1 MFRNVKLVSL
11 ECKKSII
18 VHRFFTSFI
27 VLNTFCDNFPIHF
40 DPLQFSVTTPE
51 HSDKISAK
59 QFPTDM

>member
-1 MFRNVKLVSL
+1 MQKIYYSTSV
-11 ECKKSII
+11 
-18 VHRFFTSFI
+18 FTSFI